1 MNKLA
6 LAAAAWLGGVGLGTL
21 AGVDPAVAA
30 LLLLASLLAA
40 VALRLV
46 RWPALPAVLS
56 ALLLLGACRGDAVRL
71 EPLPEE
77 MFGRQVF
84 IEGNIASHPETTA
97 RRVRFEL
104 EISRMSRETPAAAV
118 RQLTEADAGIYAQSD
133 GPSVMVL
140 VHPDG
145 AGDGFDAKTQGRKDF
160 DAGGGGVNIIP
171 RPAADDAAGPGNAAA
186 GAAGLGDAAAMVTGG
201 RVLLYSDLPP
211 PESDT
216 DTDTDT
222 DSTPSYSYGDH
233 LLIHGL
239 LLRPEPI
246 GDFDYPAYLAS
257 RGIGGVAVS
266 LGGLRVERRPLFPWR
281 DWQYRLRNGLSQS
294 LEAGMPFPQSAL
306 GQAMLLGQR
315 QTLPPE
321 LTEQFRSAGAAHLL
335 AISGLHIGILLALT
349 AGAAGGLLGRRRG
362 WYLLLPLAAVWG
374 YALLAG
380 ATPSVVR
387 AAIMGSVY
395 LAALAAGRPG
405 SGLPAL
411 ALAAAAM
418 TALSPEILLR
428 AGFQLS
434 FAAVAGIFIAQAV
447 LGRWTAARGGGGG
460 WRRLALRPVAAL
472 ALISAAATLATWPLV
487 AWHFG
492 TVALW
497 GVPASLLAIPAMP
510 AVVVGTG
517 AAAFGGLLHPA
528 LGEFLGWLAAAPA
541 AYVIEAVSVFPDYT
555 LNTGALDGW
564 GPALVVGWYGALA
577 ALLLAGPPVRW
588 RRWVAAAR
596 RGIAGW
602 RAELAGA
609 RPFRILPVLT
619 LAAGTAVAAAILWT
633 MALGGGGSGDGRLR
647 VHFFDV
653 GQGDA
658 ALIVTPGGRQLLID
672 GGPEAEGA
680 ARALARTLPGGDRSL
695 DLVALTHLDADHSRG
710 LLETLD
716 RYRVGAVLEGL
727 RPPEASMLPQ
737 WAARLERHNLRSIPL
752 RAGHAVELEPGLRL
766 ETLNPPAIP
775 ANAGDNANPISGN
788 NTGAAADP
796 NGGGGSGNNTNA
808 GDGGSDDAYAAGNLD
823 ANNGGVVL
831 RLEYGAVSILLAA
844 DIEAET
850 EERLLR
856 EGALQPSTLLKV
868 PHHGSNT
875 STTAAFL
882 EAVSPQAAIVSVGAD
897 NPYGHPSPAV
907 MERLA
912 ARLDESRIFR
922 TDQHGDITLTTDGQ
936 TLQITTQR

>member
-6 LAAAAWLGGVGLGTL
+6 LAAGAWLGGILLGTL

-40 VALRLV
+40 AALRMG
-46 RWPALPAVLS
+46 RWPALPAVLA
-56 ALLLLGACRGDAVRL
+56 ALLLLGAVRGDAVRL

-77 MFGRQVF
+77 LFGRQVF
-84 IEGNIASHPETTA
+84 IEGEIVSHPEASA
-97 RRVRFEL
+97 RRMRFEL
-104 EISRMSRETPAAAV
+104 EISRMSRETPPEAV
-118 RQLTEADAGIYAQSD
+118 RQLTEADAGIYAESG
-133 GPSVMVL
+133 GPMVTVI

-145 AGDGFDAKTQGRKDF
+145 AGDGFDAKAQGRKDF
-160 DAGGGGVNIIP
+160 NGGGGGVNIIP
-171 RPAADDAAGPGNAAA
+171 IPTDGPGGAA
-186 GAAGLGDAAAMVTGG
+186 GAVVTGG
-201 RVLLYSDLPP
+201 RLLLYSDLPP
-211 PESDT
+211 ESSE
-216 DTDTDT
+216 
-222 DSTPSYSYGDH
+222 DSDSKPAYSYGDQ

-266 LGGLRVERRPLFPWR
+266 LGGLRLEQRRLFPWR
-281 DWQYRLRNGLSQS
+281 SWLHRLRNGLSQS
-294 LEAGMPFPQSAL
+294 LEAGMPFPPSAL

-321 LTEQFRSAGAAHLL
+321 LTAQFRSAGAAHLL

-380 ATPSVVR
+380 ATPSVLR
-387 AAIMGSVY
+387 AALMGSVY

-405 SGLPAL
+405 RGLPAL
-411 ALAAAAM
+411 ALAAAVM

-447 LGRWTAARGGGGG
+447 FGRWTASRGGGGG

-472 ALISAAATLATWPLV
+472 ALISAAAALATWPLV

-541 AYVIEAVSVFPDYT
+541 AYVIAAVSVFPDYT
-555 LNTGALDGW
+555 LNTGTLDGW
-564 GPALVVGWYGALA
+564 GPALVVGWYGGLAL
-577 ALLLAGPPVRW
+577 LLLAGPPVRW
-588 RRWVAAAR
+588 RRWGAAAR
-596 RGIAGW
+596 LWADGW

-609 RPFRILPVLT
+609 RPFRLLPVLT
-619 LAAGTAVAAAILWT
+619 LAAGTAVAAGILWT
-633 MALGGGGSGDGRLR
+633 MVLGGGSSGDGRLR

-716 RYRVGAVLEGL
+716 RYRVGAVLEGV
-727 RPPEASMLPQ
+727 RPAESALLPQ
-737 WAARLERHNLRSIPL
+737 WAARLERHSLRSIPL
-752 RAGHAVELEPGLRL
+752 RAGHAVELEPGLLL
-766 ETLNPPAIP
+766 ETLNPPMLP
-775 ANAGDNANPISGN
+775 AATAGATANTISGSDSGN
-788 NTGAAADP
+788 NPNTGDANID
-796 NGGGGSGNNTNA
+796 S
-808 GDGGSDDAYAAGNLD
+808 AYAAGGLN

-850 EERLLR
+850 EERLLL
-856 EGALQPSTLLKV
+856 EGVLQPSTLLKV

-882 EAVSPQAAIVSVGAD
+882 EAVSPQAAIVSVGAG

-912 ARLDESRIFR
+912 ARLDASRIFR
-922 TDQHGDITLTTDGQ
+922 TDQHGDITITTDGQ
-936 TLQITTQR
+936 TLQIATQR

>member
-6 LAAAAWLGGVGLGTL
+6 LAAGAWLGGVLLGTL

-30 LLLLASLLAA
+30 LLLLAALLAA
-40 VALRLV
+40 VVLRLG
-46 RWPALPAVLS
+46 RWPMLPAVLV
-56 ALLLLGACRGDAVRL
+56 ALLLLGAGRGDAVRL
-71 EPLPEE
+71 EPLPEAL
-77 MFGRQVF
+77 FGRQVF
-84 IEGNIASHPETTA
+84 IEGEIASHPETTA
-97 RRVRFEL
+97 RRMRFEL
-104 EISRMSRETPAAAV
+104 EISRMSRETPAEVV

-133 GPSVMVL
+133 GPSVTVL

-145 AGDGFDAKTQGRKDF
+145 AGDGFDAKAQGRKDF
-160 DAGGGGVNIIP
+160 DGGGGGVNIIP
-171 RPAADDAAGPGNAAA
+171 RPAAGAGDDAAG
-186 GAAGLGDAAAMVTGG
+186 AMVTGG
-201 RVLLYSDLPP
+201 RLLLYSDLPP
-211 PESDT
+211 LESDT
-216 DTDTDT
+216 D
-222 DSTPSYSYGDH
+222 SKPSYSYGDQ

-257 RGIGGVAVS
+257 RGIGGVAIS
-266 LGGLRVERRPLFPWR
+266 LGGLRLEQRRLFPWR
-281 DWQYRLRNGLSQS
+281 SWLHRLRHGLSES
-294 LEAGMPFPQSAL
+294 LEAAMPFPPSAL

-380 ATPSVVR
+380 ATPSVLR
-387 AAIMGSVY
+387 AALMGSVY

-411 ALAAAAM
+411 ALAAAVM

-447 LGRWTAARGGGGG
+447 FGRWTASRGGGGG

-472 ALISAAATLATWPLV
+472 ALISAAAALATWPLV

-541 AYVIEAVSVFPDYT
+541 AYVIAAVSVFPDYT
-555 LNTGALDGW
+555 IDLGRTGLAGGGW
-564 GPALVVGWYGALA
+564 GPALVIGWYGALA

-588 RRWVAAAR
+588 RRWGTAAR
-596 RGIAGW
+596 DWAAGW

-619 LAAGTAVAAAILWT
+619 LAAGTAIAAGILWT

-716 RYRVGAVLEGL
+716 RYRVGAVLEGV
-727 RPPEASMLPQ
+727 RPPESAMLPQ

-752 RAGHAVELEPGLRL
+752 RAGHAVELEPGLLL
-766 ETLNPPAIP
+766 ETLNPPILPA
-775 ANAGDNANPISGN
+775 ANAGA
-788 NTGAAADP
+788 
-796 NGGGGSGNNTNA
+796 GGGN
-808 GDGGSDDAYAAGNLD
+808 DAYAAGGLD

-856 EGALQPSTLLKV
+856 EGVLQPSTLLKV

-882 EAVSPQAAIVSVGAD
+882 EAVAPQAAIVSVGAG

-912 ARLDESRIFR
+912 ARLDASRIFR

-936 TLQITTQR
+936 TLQIETQR

>member
-6 LAAAAWLGGVGLGTL
+6 LAAGAWLGGILLGTL

-30 LLLLASLLAA
+30 LLLLAALLAA
-40 VALRLV
+40 AALLLG
-46 RWPALPAVLS
+46 RWPMLPAVLV

-71 EPLPEE
+71 EPLPEAL
-77 MFGRQVF
+77 FGRQVF
-84 IEGNIASHPETTA
+84 IEGEIASHPETTA
-97 RRVRFEL
+97 RRMRFEL
-104 EISRMSRETPAAAV
+104 EISRMSRDTPPEAV
-118 RQLTEADAGIYAQSD
+118 RQLTEADAGIYAQSG
-133 GPSVMVL
+133 GPTVTVL

-145 AGDGFDAKTQGRKDF
+145 AGDGDGFDAETQRRRDSGED
-160 DAGGGGVNIIP
+160 GGSVNIIP
-171 RPAADDAAGPGNAAA
+171 IPTAEVG
-186 GAAGLGDAAAMVTGG
+186 GDAAMVTGG
-201 RVLLYSDLPP
+201 RLLLYSDLPP
-211 PESDT
+211 PESDS
-216 DTDTDT
+216 DDKP
-222 DSTPSYSYGDH
+222 SYSYSYGDH

-257 RGIGGVAVS
+257 RGIGGVAIS
-266 LGGLRVERRPLFPWR
+266 LGGLRLEQRRLFPWR
-281 DWQYRLRNGLSQS
+281 SWLHRLRNGLSES
-294 LEAGMPFPQSAL
+294 LEAGMPFPPSAL

-321 LTEQFRSAGAAHLL
+321 LTAQFRSAGAAHLL

-380 ATPSVVR
+380 ATPSVLR
-387 AAIMGSVY
+387 AALMGSVY

-434 FAAVAGIFIAQAV
+434 FAAVAGIFIAQSV
-447 LGRWTAARGGGGG
+447 FGRWTASRGGGGG
-460 WRRLALRPVAAL
+460 GRRLALRPVAAL

-517 AAAFGGLLHPA
+517 AAAFGELLHPA

-541 AYVIEAVSVFPDYT
+541 AYVIAAVSVFPDYT
-555 LNTGALDGW
+555 IDLGRTGLAGGGW
-564 GPALVVGWYGALA
+564 GPALVIGWYGALA

-596 RGIAGW
+596 TWAAGW

-609 RPFRILPVLT
+609 RPFRLLPVLT
-619 LAAGTAVAAAILWT
+619 LAAGTAIAAGILWT
-633 MALGGGGSGDGRLR
+633 MALGGCGSGDGRLR

-727 RPPEASMLPQ
+727 RPPEAAMLPQ

-752 RAGHAVELEPGLRL
+752 RAGHAVELEPGLTL
-766 ETLNPPAIP
+766 ETLNPPMLP
-775 ANAGDNANPISGN
+775 SANAGANTN
-788 NTGAAADP
+788 DTGAAANANNNGNTANP
-796 NGGGGSGNNTNA
+796 NNANDSGNNPNSGGGGNDN
-808 GDGGSDDAYAAGNLD
+808 AYAAGGLG

-856 EGALQPSTLLKV
+856 EGVLQPSTLLKV

-882 EAVSPQAAIVSVGAD
+882 EAVSPQAAIVSVGAG

-912 ARLDESRIFR
+912 AHLDASRIFR

-936 TLQITTQR
+936 TLQIATQK

>member
-6 LAAAAWLGGVGLGTL
+6 LAAGAWLGGILLGTL

-30 LLLLASLLAA
+30 LLLLAALLAA
-40 VALRLV
+40 VALRLG
-46 RWPALPAVLS
+46 RWPALPAILT
-56 ALLLLGACRGDAVRL
+56 ALLLLGAVRGDAVRL

-77 MFGRQVF
+77 LFGRQVF
-84 IEGNIASHPETTA
+84 IEGEIASHPETTA
-97 RRVRFEL
+97 RRMRFEV
-104 EISRMSRETPAAAV
+104 EISRMSRETPPAVV

-145 AGDGFDAKTQGRKDF
+145 AGDGFDAETPGRS
-160 DAGGGGVNIIP
+160 DADGGGSSVNIIP
-171 RPAADDAAGPGNAAA
+171 RPATGAGDAAA
-186 GAAGLGDAAAMVTGG
+186 GAAAMVTGG

-211 PESDT
+211 PESDSS
-216 DTDTDT
+216 DS

-257 RGIGGVAVS
+257 RGIGGVAIS
-266 LGGLRVERRPLFPWR
+266 LGGLRLERRPLFPWR
-281 DWQYRLRNGLSQS
+281 SWLHRLRDGLSQS
-294 LEAGMPFPQSAL
+294 LEAAMPFPSSAL

-411 ALAAAAM
+411 ALAAAVM

-434 FAAVAGIFIAQAV
+434 FAAVAGIFIAQAM
-447 LGRWTAARGGGGG
+447 LGRWTASRGGAGGG

-541 AYVIEAVSVFPDYT
+541 AYVIAAVSLFPDYT

-564 GPALVVGWYGALA
+564 GPALVIGWYGALA

-588 RRWVAAAR
+588 RRWGAALRDWAD
-596 RGIAGW
+596 GW

-609 RPFRILPVLT
+609 RPFRLLPILT

-633 MALGGGGSGDGRLR
+633 MAMGGGGSGDGRLR

-737 WAARLERHNLRSIPL
+737 WAARLERHNLQSIPL
-752 RAGHAVELEPGLRL
+752 RAGHAIELEPGLTL
-766 ETLNPPAIP
+766 ETLNPPMLP
-775 ANAGDNANPISGN
+775 ANAGANTNITGRDSGN
-788 NTGAAADP
+788 NSATG
-796 NGGGGSGNNTNA
+796 
-808 GDGGSDDAYAAGNLD
+808 DDAYAAGNLD

-856 EGALQPSTLLKV
+856 EGVLQPSTLLKV

-882 EAVSPQAAIVSVGAD
+882 EAVAPQAAIVSVGAG

-912 ARLDESRIFR
+912 ARLDASRIFR

-936 TLQITTQR
+936 TLQIATQR

>member
-6 LAAAAWLGGVGLGTL
+6 LAAGAWLGGVGLGTL

-30 LLLLASLLAA
+30 LLLLAALLAA
-40 VALRLV
+40 VALRLG
-46 RWPALPAVLS
+46 RWTALPAILS
-56 ALLLLGACRGDAVRL
+56 ALLLLGAWRGDAVRL

-104 EISRMSRETPAAAV
+104 EISRMSRETPAEIV

-145 AGDGFDAKTQGRKDF
+145 AWDGFDAEAQRRRDS
-160 DAGGGGVNIIP
+160 DGGGGSVNIIP
-171 RPAADDAAGPGNAAA
+171 RPAAGADGAGPDGA
-186 GAAGLGDAAAMVTGG
+186 GDAAAAMVTGG

-211 PESDT
+211 PESDSS
-216 DTDTDT
+216 DS

-281 DWQYRLRNGLSQS
+281 SWQYRLRNGLSQS
-294 LEAGMPFPQSAL
+294 LEAAMPFPQSAL

-335 AISGLHIGILLALT
+335 AISGLHIGILLALM

-434 FAAVAGIFIAQAV
+434 FAAVAGIFIAQSV
-447 LGRWTAARGGGGG
+447 LGRWTASRGGGGG

-472 ALISAAATLATWPLV
+472 ALISAAAALATWPLV

-555 LNTGALDGW
+555 IDLGRTGLAGGGW
-564 GPALVVGWYGALA
+564 GPALVVGWYGGLA

-588 RRWVAAAR
+588 RRWGAAAR
-596 RGIAGW
+596 GWAAGW

-737 WAARLERHNLRSIPL
+737 WAARLERHNLQSIPL
-752 RAGHAVELEPGLRL
+752 RAGHAVELEPGLTL

-775 ANAGDNANPISGN
+775 ANAGANANPISGS
-788 NTGAAADP
+788 
-796 NGGGGSGNNTNA
+796 GSGINPNA
-808 GDGGSDDAYAAGNLD
+808 GDGRIIDAYAAGNLD

-856 EGALQPSTLLKV
+856 EGVLRPSTLLKV

-882 EAVSPQAAIVSVGAD
+882 EAVAPQAAIVSVGAG
-897 NPYGHPSPAV
+897 NPYGHPAPAV

>member
-6 LAAAAWLGGVGLGTL
+6 LAAGAWLGGILLGTL

-30 LLLLASLLAA
+30 LLLLAALLAA
-40 VALRLV
+40 VALRLG
-46 RWPALPAVLS
+46 RWPMLPAGLV
-56 ALLLLGACRGDAVRL
+56 ALLLLGAGRGDSVRL
-71 EPLPEE
+71 EPLPEAL
-77 MFGRQVF
+77 FGRQVF
-84 IEGNIASHPETTA
+84 IEGQIASHPETTA

-104 EISRMSRETPAAAV
+104 EISRMSRDTPPEVV
-118 RQLTEADAGIYAQSD
+118 RRLTEADAGIYAQSG
-133 GPSVMVL
+133 GPTVTVL

-160 DAGGGGVNIIP
+160 DGGGGGVNIIP
-171 RPAADDAAGPGNAAA
+171 RPAAGVG
-186 GAAGLGDAAAMVTGG
+186 GAAAMVTGG
-201 RVLLYSDLPP
+201 RLLLYSDLPP

-216 DTDTDT
+216 D
-222 DSTPSYSYGDH
+222 SKPSYSYGDQ

-257 RGIGGVAVS
+257 RGIGGVAIS
-266 LGGLRVERRPLFPWR
+266 LGGLRLEQRRLFPWR
-281 DWQYRLRNGLSQS
+281 NGLHRLRHGLSES
-294 LEAGMPFPQSAL
+294 LEAAMPFPPSAL

-321 LTEQFRSAGAAHLL
+321 LTAQFRSAGAAHLL

-380 ATPSVVR
+380 ATPSVLR
-387 AAIMGSVY
+387 AALMGSVY

-434 FAAVAGIFIAQAV
+434 FAAVAGIFIAQAM
-447 LGRWTAARGGGGG
+447 LGRWTASRGGGG

-541 AYVIEAVSVFPDYT
+541 AYVIAAVSVFPDYT
-555 LNTGALDGW
+555 IDLGRTGLAGGGW
-564 GPALVVGWYGALA
+564 GPALVIGWYGALA

-588 RRWVAAAR
+588 RRWDAAAR
-596 RGIAGW
+596 DWAAGW

-609 RPFRILPVLT
+609 RPFRLMPILT
-619 LAAGTAVAAAILWT
+619 LAAGTTVAAGILWT

-727 RPPEASMLPQ
+727 RPPESAMLPQ

-752 RAGHAVELEPGLRL
+752 RAGHAVELEPGLLL
-766 ETLNPPAIP
+766 ETLNPPAATAGAGSNTVGGNNANTGDAANP
-775 ANAGDNANPISGN
+775 NSGTDGGNTANARAANIDS
-788 NTGAAADP
+788 
-796 NGGGGSGNNTNA
+796 
-808 GDGGSDDAYAAGNLD
+808 AYAAGGLD

-856 EGALQPSTLLKV
+856 EGVLQPSTLLKV

-882 EAVSPQAAIVSVGAD
+882 EAVAPQAAIVSVGAG

-912 ARLDESRIFR
+912 AHLDASRIFR
-922 TDQHGDITLTTDGQ
+922 TDQHGDITITTDGQ
-936 TLQITTQR
+936 TLQIETQR

>member
-6 LAAAAWLGGVGLGTL
+6 LAAGAWLGGVCLGTL

-30 LLLLASLLAA
+30 LLLLAALLAA
-40 VALRLV
+40 VALRLG
-46 RWPALPAVLS
+46 RWPALPAILT
-56 ALLLLGACRGDAVRL
+56 ALLLLGAGRGDAVRL
-71 EPLPEE
+71 APLPEE
-77 MFGRQVF
+77 LFGRQVF
-84 IEGNIASHPETTA
+84 IEGEIASHPETTA

-104 EISRMSRETPAAAV
+104 EISRMSRETPAEIV
-118 RQLTEADAGIYAQSD
+118 RLLTEADAGIYAQSD

-145 AGDGFDAKTQGRKDF
+145 AGDGLDAKTQGRKDF
-160 DAGGGGVNIIP
+160 DVGGGGVNIIP
-171 RPAADDAAGPGNAAA
+171 RPAAGGNAA
-186 GAAGLGDAAAMVTGG
+186 GVGDAAAMVTGG
-201 RVLLYSDLPP
+201 RLLLYSDLPP
-211 PESDT
+211 PESDSS
-216 DTDTDT
+216 DS

-257 RGIGGVAVS
+257 RGIGGVAIS
-266 LGGLRVERRPLFPWR
+266 LGGLRVESRPLFPWR
-281 DWQYRLRNGLSQS
+281 SWLHRLRHGLSQS
-294 LEAGMPFPQSAL
+294 LEAAMPFPSSAL

-434 FAAVAGIFIAQAV
+434 FAAVAGIFIAQAM
-447 LGRWTAARGGGGG
+447 LGRWTASRGGGGGG

-472 ALISAAATLATWPLV
+472 ALISAAAALATWPLV

-564 GPALVVGWYGALA
+564 GPALVIGWYGGLA

-588 RRWVAAAR
+588 RRWGAALRDWAD
-596 RGIAGW
+596 GW

-609 RPFRILPVLT
+609 RPFRLLPVLT

-716 RYRVGAVLEGL
+716 RYQVGAVLEGL
-727 RPPEASMLPQ
+727 RPAESSMLPQ

-752 RAGHAVELEPGLRL
+752 RAGHAVELEPGLLL
-766 ETLNPPAIP
+766 ETLNPPPIP
-775 ANAGDNANPISGN
+775 AGGGANPNTVGGNNAGAAANAGGGGNGNTANPITGSDSGN
-788 NTGAAADP
+788 NLT
-796 NGGGGSGNNTNA
+796 A
-808 GDGGSDDAYAAGNLD
+808 GDDAYAAGSLD

-882 EAVSPQAAIVSVGAD
+882 EAVSPQAAIVSVGAG

-936 TLQITTQR
+936 TLQIATQR